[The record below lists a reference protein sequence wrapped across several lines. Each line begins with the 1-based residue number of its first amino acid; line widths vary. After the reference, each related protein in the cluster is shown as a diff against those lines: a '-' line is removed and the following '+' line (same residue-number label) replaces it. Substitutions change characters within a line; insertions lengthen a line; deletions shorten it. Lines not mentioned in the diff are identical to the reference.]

1 LISGPGVRSLFGYRV
16 ACFSGTLMSAWPEE
30 STTNERM

>member
-1 LISGPGVRSLFGYRV
+1 LISGPGLRSLFGYRV
-16 ACFSGTLMSAWPEE
+16 TRFSGTLMSAWPEE